1 MTVKSTVPPS
11 GALAPVIAS
20 SGGASSSMIVPAA
33 EAVEITALSTPDRS
47 SVNVS
52 SASWTSS
59 PTVATATVRTR
70 VPGAKVSVP
79 LAGS

>member
-1 MTVKSTVPPS
+1 
-11 GALAPVIAS
+11 
-20 SGGASSSMIVPAA
+20 MIVPAA
-33 EAVEITALSTPDRS
+33 EAVETMALSTPDRS

-79 LAGS
+79 AAGS